1 MKLFASLDT
10 KDRNLLLIC
19 MGVVVVLAV
28 ITAAFAR
35 NQDND
40 NNTLPSSYL
49 TGMHGA
55 RAAYDLL
62 AENGYSVE
70 RWEQPLTELAAKTDH
85 GTVVILVDPDLRDAS
100 TNDFKAVDQILDRGG
115 RILVTGMEGGALV
128 PGGAAQPTTQLNG
141 AACKLTPQGL
151 GNLAG
156 SGQVWMQPDATWKMN
171 NPRYHADYNC
181 AGEPAVVEYDEH
193 AGHVVWWAG
202 STPIENGSI
211 ARANNL
217 DLFLNA
223 IGSREGHRFYWDES
237 LHGDTKTEW
246 FYARGSAL
254 TMLICGG
261 IGLAL
266 LTVLS
271 FSRRRGPVREV
282 PLPARGTPVEFIE
295 ALGSLYSKASASATA
310 VQLAY
315 DRFRRAMGALCGV
328 KGMQMDARALADA
341 LRRRFP
347 AAGAELETDL
357 AECESACNDDM
368 LVAKKALALVQKLS
382 RWSEFFAEES
392 ATGAKHNAEPGAKH
406 NSATEAKHNGEPR
419 KKAG

>member
-1 MKLFASLDT
+1 MKLYASLDA

-19 MGVVVVLAV
+19 MGAAVVLAV
-28 ITAAFAR
+28 ITAVFAR
-35 NQDND
+35 NQNDDDNP
-40 NNTLPSSYL
+40 LPGSYL
-49 TGMHGA
+49 TGRHGA

-62 AENGYSVE
+62 AESGYTVE
-70 RWEQPLTELAAKTDH
+70 RWEQPLGELAVKADH
-85 GTVVILVDPDLRDAS
+85 GTVVIIVDPDLRAAS
-100 TNDFKAVDQILDRGG
+100 TNDFNAVDQILERGG
-115 RILVTGMEGGALV
+115 RILVTGMAGGVLV
-128 PGGAAQPTTQLNG
+128 PGSAAQSTMQLNG

-151 GNLAG
+151 GGMAG
-156 SGQVWMQPDATWKMN
+156 SGEVWMQPDATWKMSK
-171 NPRYHADYNC
+171 PAYHVDYNC

-217 DLFLNA
+217 NLFLNA
-223 IGSREGHRFYWDES
+223 IGSPEGHHFYWDES
-237 LHGDTKTEW
+237 LHGETKSQW
-246 FYARGSAL
+246 YYARGPAL
-254 TMLICGG
+254 TMLIYGA
-261 IGLAL
+261 IGLVL

-271 FSRRRGPVREV
+271 FSRRRGPVRDA
-282 PLPARGTPVEFIE
+282 PQPARSTPVEFIE
-295 ALGSLYSKASASATA
+295 ALGSLYGKAGASATA

-357 AECESACNDDM
+357 AECESACSDDFLM
-368 LVAKKALALVQKLS
+368 PKKALALVQKLS
-382 RWSEFFAEES
+382 RWSEFFAEQ
-392 ATGAKHNAEPGAKH
+392 AAAGAKHAGQQQ
-406 NSATEAKHNGEPR
+406 R
-419 KKAG
+419 KAG

>member
-1 MKLFASLDT
+1 MKLFGSLDA
-10 KDRNLLLIC
+10 KDRKLLLIC

-28 ITAAFAR
+28 ITAVFAR
-35 NQDND
+35 NQNNDDNP
-40 NNTLPSSYL
+40 LPSSYQ
-49 TGMHGA
+49 TGRHGA

-62 AENGYSVE
+62 AESGYPVE
-70 RWEQPLTELAAKTDH
+70 RWEQPLGELAAKTDH
-85 GTVVILVDPDLRDAS
+85 GTVVILVDPYLTS
-100 TNDFKAVDQILDRGG
+100 TNDFKAVDEILERGG
-115 RILVTGMEGGALV
+115 RILVTGMAGGVLV

-151 GNLAG
+151 GSLAG
-156 SGQVWMQPDATWKMN
+156 SGEVWMQPEATWKMN
-171 NPRYHADYNC
+171 NPGYHVDYNC

-217 DLFLNA
+217 ELFLNA
-223 IGSREGHRFYWDES
+223 IGTPESHRFYWDES
-237 LHGDTKTEW
+237 LHGETKSQW
-246 FYARGSAL
+246 YYARGPAL
-254 TMLICGG
+254 TMLIYGA

-282 PLPARGTPVEFIE
+282 PLPARSTPVEFIE
-295 ALGSLYSKASASATA
+295 ALGSLYGKAGASATA

-315 DRFRRAMGALCGV
+315 ERFRRGMGALCGV
-328 KGMQMDARALADA
+328 KGMQMDARSLADA

-347 AAGAELETDL
+347 AAGAELEKDL
-357 AECESACNDDM
+357 AECETACNDDF
-368 LVAKKALALVQKLS
+368 LVPKKALALVQKLS
-382 RWSEFFAEES
+382 RWGEFFAEQS
-392 ATGAKHNAEPGAKH
+392 AAGM
-406 NSATEAKHNGEPR
+406 SRSSEPR
-419 KKAG
+419 RKAG